1 MRCALSIGINPQ
13 YENPFLTGYN
23 AQIAGA
29 GDPVDFGPLLVF
41 QELESHQVSLELRR
55 GSKIGIIQKGD
66 LPVHARFLHAYPL
79 ALISIHFRTICK
91 GLELC
96 LACGFIFPKIVTF
109 LRIFAYH
116 QLFAFMENMFYL
128 IVHDA
133 VSVIGL
139 RNSGKAN
146 K

>member
-1 MRCALSIGINPQ
+1 MKKDLHMVIRGGLVVSGKGIERKDIGVRNGRI
-13 YENPFLTGYN
+13 EH
-23 AQIAGA
+23 
-29 GDPVDFGPLLVF
+29 V
-41 QELESHQVSLELRR
+41 E
-55 GSKIGIIQKGD
+55 GD